1 MKSNLKN
8 QQQTNSGYPAGAAGI
23 IPNKNFARLAF
34 TANNFYDSKNAN
46 QLNGSQ
52 NYGMRQGN
60 EQQFQH
66 SQNSSIGSA
75 APRQSRSRQK
85 VMKTNTYGVTGG
97 VTNQGG
103 EGNI

>member
-8 QQQTNSGYPAGAAGI
+8 QQTNSGYPTGTTAM

-52 NYGMRQGN
+52 NYGMRSGN
-60 EQQFQH
+60 EQQF
-66 SQNSSIGSA
+66 
-75 APRQSRSRQK
+75 
-85 VMKTNTYGVTGG
+85 
-97 VTNQGG
+97 
-103 EGNI
+103 